1 MFPLQFGVPG
11 GPELL
16 VILLIVLIPIAI
28 GFAMYRYAASRG
40 DDNAALWAV
49 IAAVASLV
57 ATPLGGLLVFVVY
70 VWQRD

>member
-16 VILLIVLIPIAI
+16 VILLIVLLPIAI
-28 GFAMYRYAASRG
+28 GYAMYRYASARG

>member
-1 MFPLQFGVPG
+1 MVPLQFGIPG
-11 GPELL
+11 APELL
-16 VILLIVLIPIAI
+16 VFLLILLIPIAI
-28 GFAMYRYAASRG
+28 GFAMYQYANSRG
-40 DDNAALWAV
+40 DENSALWAV